1 MRKVMSWTL
10 FLYALFALFIYWY
23 LFGWSH
29 EIIPEA
35 YKGTSADP
43 ATFMNARELTLS
55 QDYSRVKDLL
65 FFLATP
71 LQWIVLLFVLIFG
84 VSKRFEQWAKD
95 TTKFRVLQIAIYLF
109 YLSLVTTVLAL
120 PLQWIGHQI
129 SVDYGISTQSTANWI
144 KEHILDFWI
153 NFLLMFLI
161 VTVLLWLIKKYPK
174 RWWLYGWAL
183 SVPFTIFLTFI
194 QPVVIDPLYNDFS
207 TLHNKELEKKILTL
221 ADKAHIPTE
230 HVYEVDMSK
239 KTNALNAY
247 VTGIG
252 SNSRIVLWNT
262 TLEQLKDKEI
272 LFIMAH
278 EMGHYVMKH
287 IYWGVGSYIVLT
299 FVGMYLISRIIQA
312 CIRKW
317 GDTLHIS
324 KIASFSVL
332 PLFFLV
338 SSVLSFAVSP
348 ATNYVSRI
356 EERAADQYAL
366 DMTKDSKSGVKTF
379 QYLSKTSLSQV
390 NPPALVKLFMYT
402 HPPIFERILTF
413 EEYKKK

>member
-1 MRKVMSWTL
+1 MSWTL

-221 ADKAHIPTE
+221 ADKANIPTE

-348 ATNYVSRI
+348 ATNYVSRV

>member
-221 ADKAHIPTE
+221 ADKANIPTE

-348 ATNYVSRI
+348 ATNYVSRV

>member
-338 SSVLSFAVSP
+338 SSVLSFAISP